1 MRCEL
6 SKHDFKATIL
16 LGSVKVFCC
25 VILQWEERLRREC
38 SRLKSELDQLHSE
51 EKHLAVE
58 SVKVQKEQE
67 MRTAKQNWDRRLQ
80 ESLKEVSSDSWSCLI
95 IRIFRLMHR
104 NLTFVTLIYCAYQTG
119 GQQGTRSGQD
129 ILEKRKDLLH
139 LRSSR
144 S

>member
-1 MRCEL
+1 M
-6 SKHDFKATIL
+6 
-16 LGSVKVFCC
+16 
-25 VILQWEERLRREC
+25 RREC

-104 NLTFVTLIYCAYQTG
+104 NVTFVTLIYCVYQTG